1 MNDERQITRG
11 DMMKSREQGPQ
22 NQPGG
27 IIYKLL
33 RIFTV
38 IKPGEALTIF
48 LLGSNVFL
56 LILSYAIL
64 KPLRSGLFLTSYSS
78 EQKAYMHGIMA
89 IVFIFFNKAFSRLAS
104 KVPRQKLITWV
115 TLFFISNIVLFFILD
130 QLGVPMATIGP
141 IYFVWLGIFNIMI
154 IAQFWGF
161 ANDLYNPEQG
171 KRLFPMIMA
180 AQNIGAAFG
189 FSIAFFFVQKLG
201 LYPMMLLAGGIL
213 IICIVLTNIVH
224 RRELKIFVEKEKSK
238 QDKKADDKD
247 EAEKP
252 LGKEGGFQLV
262 FKSRY
267 LLYIAFL
274 ILTLNLVNTTG
285 EYIRDTVFKHKA
297 EETIQV
303 DMADFEKAKS
313 EYLSKLES
321 GFQAISGY
329 LAIAIQLLLVSR
341 LFSWIGI
348 RGALFILPL
357 ISLGGNF
364 FIASL
369 GASFMVVQWAKIFEN
384 STDYSLMNA
393 LRAALY
399 LVTSREAKYKAKA
412 VIDTFFVRA
421 GDFLTG
427 LFVFLGTTYLA
438 FNPERFAKL
447 NIFII
452 LIWLVLCYLIVKQH
466 KKISALKEQE
476 RHGVAR

>member
-1 MNDERQITRG
+1 
-11 DMMKSREQGPQ
+11 
-22 NQPGG
+22 
-27 IIYKLL
+27 
-33 RIFTV
+33 
-38 IKPGEALTIF
+38 
-48 LLGSNVFL
+48 
-56 LILSYAIL
+56 
-64 KPLRSGLFLTSYSS
+64 
-78 EQKAYMHGIMA
+78 
-89 IVFIFFNKAFSRLAS
+89 
-104 KVPRQKLITWV
+104 
-115 TLFFISNIVLFFILD
+115 
-130 QLGVPMATIGP
+130 MATIGP
-141 IYFVWLGIFNIMI
+141 IYFVWLGIFNVMV
-154 IAQFWGF
+154 IAQFWSF
-161 ANDLYNPEQG
+161 ANDIYNPEEG

-180 AQNIGAAFG
+180 GQNIGAAFG
-189 FSIAFFFVQKLG
+189 FSINFFFVQKLG
-201 LYPMMLLAGGIL
+201 VYPMMLLAGGVLSIS
-213 IICIVLTNIVH
+213 IVLTNIVH
-224 RRELKIFVEKEKSK
+224 RRELKRFEEKKKSE
-238 QDKKADDKD
+238 QDKKDDDKA

-285 EYIRDTVFKHKA
+285 EYIRDTVFKQKA

-303 DMADFEKAKS
+303 DTANYEEAKA

-348 RGALFILPL
+348 RGTLFILPL
-357 ISLGGNF
+357 ISLGGNI

-399 LVTSREAKYKAKA
+399 LITSREEKYKAKA

-438 FNPERFAKL
+438 FNPERFAKF

-466 KKISALKEQE
+466 KKISAQKEQE
-476 RHGVAR
+476 KYFVAR

>member
-1 MNDERQITRG
+1 
-11 DMMKSREQGPQ
+11 
-22 NQPGG
+22 
-27 IIYKLL
+27 
-33 RIFTV
+33 
-38 IKPGEALTIF
+38 
-48 LLGSNVFL
+48 
-56 LILSYAIL
+56 
-64 KPLRSGLFLTSYSS
+64 
-78 EQKAYMHGIMA
+78 
-89 IVFIFFNKAFSRLAS
+89 
-104 KVPRQKLITWV
+104 
-115 TLFFISNIVLFFILD
+115 
-130 QLGVPMATIGP
+130 MATIGP

-161 ANDLYNPEQG
+161 ANDLYNPEEG

-180 AQNIGAAFG
+180 GQNIGAAFG
-189 FSIAFFFVQKLG
+189 FSISFFFVQKLG
-201 LYPMMLLAGGIL
+201 LYLMMLLAGGVL
-213 IICIVLTNIVH
+213 IICIILTNIIH
-224 RRELKIFVEKEKSK
+224 RRELKRFEGKKISE
-238 QDKKADDKD
+238 QDKKDDDKSQ
-247 EAEKP
+247 AEKP
-252 LGKEGGFQLV
+252 LGKAGGFQLV

-285 EYIRDTVFKHKA
+285 EYIRASIFKQKA

-303 DMADFEKAKS
+303 DTIDYEEVKA

-329 LAIAIQLLLVSR
+329 LAIAIQLVLVSR

-357 ISLGGNF
+357 VSLGGNF

-369 GASFMVVQWAKIFEN
+369 GASFVVVQWAKIFEN

-399 LVTSREAKYKAKA
+399 LITSREEKYKAKA

-421 GDFLTG
+421 GDFFTG

-438 FNPERFAKL
+438 FTPVRFAKL
-447 NIFII
+447 NIFVI
-452 LIWLVLCYLIVKQH
+452 LIWLVLCYYIVKRH
-466 KKISALKEQE
+466 KKISAQKEQE
-476 RHGVAR
+476 RHVGLKE